1 MQAHKIAILG
11 STGSIGIQALE
22 VIAAHPNRFSVAI
35 LTANN
40 NADLLI
46 AQAKQYLPDTV
57 VIGNKA
63 LYQKVFEALN
73 PLDVK
78 VYAGEES
85 IEQVVELPLCDTV
98 LVALVGFSGVK
109 PTLNALRHGKKI
121 ALANKESM
129 VVAGEIITREATLH
143 RSIILP
149 IDSEHSA
156 IFQCLG
162 GEYNNEIEKL
172 IITGSGGPF
181 RGMTADML
189 EKITPAQALKHPTWN
204 MGQKITIDSATLMNK
219 GLEAI
224 EAKWFFGVEPSKI
237 EILIHPQSIIHSLV
251 QFCDG
256 SIKAQLGLPNMKLP
270 IAHALSYPERLLS
283 TDKRFNF
290 NDYQQFTFEQP
301 DMETFRCLPLAL
313 EAMNTGGNMPCI
325 LNAANEE
332 AVYAFLNG
340 KIAFT
345 DIANIIEKSM
355 EKIYFEPH
363 ITVENIIE
371 TDRQTRIYSN
381 ECITKLEIK

>member
-1 MQAHKIAILG
+1 MQINKIAILG
-11 STGSIGIQALE
+11 STGSIGVQALE
-22 VIAAHPNRFSVAI
+22 VIAAHPDRFSVAV

-40 NADLLI
+40 NAELLI
-46 AQAKQYLPDTV
+46 AQAKQYQPDTV
-57 VIGNKA
+57 VIGNKTH
-63 LYQKVFEALN
+63 YKKVFDALN
-73 PLDVK
+73 PLDIK

-85 IEQVVELPLCDTV
+85 VEQIVELPLCDTV

-109 PTLNALRHGKKI
+109 PTLSAIRHGKKI

-129 VVAGEIITREATLH
+129 VVAGAILTHEAALY

-162 GEYNNEIEKL
+162 GEYDNEIEKL

-181 RGMTADML
+181 RGMTSDML
-189 EKITPAQALKHPTWN
+189 EKVTPAQALRHPTWS

-237 EILIHPQSIIHSLV
+237 EILIHPQSIVHSLV

-256 SIKAQLGLPNMKLP
+256 SIKAQLGLPSMKLP
-270 IAHALSYPERLLS
+270 IAYALSYPERLLS
-283 TDKRFNF
+283 NDKRFDF
-290 NDYQQFTFEQP
+290 SDYQQLTFEKS
-301 DMETFRCLPLAL
+301 DTTTFPCLPLAL
-313 EAMNTGGNMPCI
+313 EAMNNGGNMPCI

-340 KIAFT
+340 KISFT
-345 DIANIIEKSM
+345 DIVRIIEKSM
-355 EKIYFEPH
+355 KEIYFETN

-371 TDRQTRIYSN
+371 TDRRTRIFCN
-381 ECITKLEIK
+381 ELITKLLKK

>member
-1 MQAHKIAILG
+1 MQTEKIALLG
-11 STGSIGIQALE
+11 STGSIGIQALK
-22 VIAAHPNRFSVAI
+22 VIAAHPDRFSVVV

-46 AQAKQYLPDTV
+46 NQAKQFIPDTV
-57 VIGNKA
+57 VIGNKTH
-63 LYQKVFEALN
+63 YKKVFDALN
-73 PLDVK
+73 PLDIK

-109 PTLNALRHGKKI
+109 PTLSALRNGKKI

-129 VVAGEIITREATLH
+129 VVAGEIITREAAIH

-162 GEYNNEIEKL
+162 GEYKNEIEKL

-181 RGMTADML
+181 RGMTSKML
-189 EKITPAQALKHPTWN
+189 KKVTPAQALQHPTWN

-251 QFCDG
+251 QFRDG

-270 IAHALSYPERLLS
+270 IAYALSYPERLYAD
-283 TDKRFNF
+283 DKRFDF
-290 NDYQQFTFEQP
+290 NNYPQLTFEQP
-301 DMETFRCLPLAL
+301 DIKTFRCLRLAF
-313 EAMNTGGNMPCI
+313 EAMKKGGNMPCI

-332 AVYAFLNG
+332 SVYAFL
-340 KIAFT
+340 KEEIAFIH
-345 DIANIIEKSM
+345 IAEIIEKSM
-355 EKIYFEPH
+355 EKINFETK

-371 TDRQTRIYSN
+371 TDRQTRLYSN
-381 ECITKLEIK
+381 ELITKIKKK

>member
-1 MQAHKIAILG
+1 MQPEKIAILG

-22 VIAAHPNRFSVAI
+22 VIAAHPDRFSVTV

-46 AQAKQYLPDTV
+46 AQAQQYLPHSV
-57 VIGNKA
+57 IIGNKA
-63 LYQKVFEALN
+63 HYKKVFDALN
-73 PLDVK
+73 PLDIE

-85 IEQVVELPLCDTV
+85 IEQIVALPICDTV

-109 PTLNALRHGKKI
+109 PTLNAIRNGKKI

-129 VVAGEIITREATLH
+129 VVAGEIITHEATAY

-162 GEYNNEIEKL
+162 GEYDNEIEKL

-181 RGMTADML
+181 RGMTPDML
-189 EKITPAQALKHPTWN
+189 EKVTVAQALRHPTWN

-224 EAKWFFGVEPSKI
+224 EAKWFFGVRPSQI

-256 SIKAQLGLPNMKLP
+256 SIKAQLGLPSMKIP
-270 IAHALSYPERLLS
+270 IAYALSYPERLLS
-283 TDKRFNF
+283 NDNRFDF
-290 NDYQQFTFEQP
+290 NNYSQFTFEQP
-301 DMETFRCLPLAL
+301 DLKTFRCLALAL
-313 EAMNTGGNMPCI
+313 EAMNKGGTMPCI
-325 LNAANEE
+325 LNASNEE

-340 KIAFT
+340 KITFT
-345 DIANIIEKSM
+345 DIADIIEKSM
-355 EKIYFEPH
+355 QKMCFKEN

-371 TDRQTRIYSN
+371 TDRQTRIYCN
-381 ECITKLEIK
+381 ELIKKL

>member
-1 MQAHKIAILG
+1 METNKIAILG
-11 STGSIGIQALE
+11 STGSIGVQALE
-22 VIAAHPNRFSVAI
+22 VIAAHPDRFSVEA

-46 AQAKQYLPDTV
+46 AQARQHLPDTV
-57 VIGNKA
+57 VIGNKEH
-63 LYQKVFEALN
+63 YKKVFDALN
-73 PLDVK
+73 PLDIK

-85 IEQVVELPLCDTV
+85 IEQIVALPLCDTV

-109 PTLNALRHGKKI
+109 PTLSAIRNGKKI

-129 VVAGEIITREATLH
+129 VVAGEIITREAAMY

-162 GEYNNEIEKL
+162 GEYDNEIEKL

-181 RGMTADML
+181 RGMTAEML
-189 EKITPAQALKHPTWN
+189 EKVTPAQALRHPTWN

-251 QFCDG
+251 QFRDG

-270 IAHALSYPERLLS
+270 IAYALSYPKRLLS
-283 TDKRFNF
+283 NDKRFDF
-290 NDYQQFTFEQP
+290 NDYQQFTFEKP
-301 DMETFRCLPLAL
+301 DIKTFPCLAL
-313 EAMNTGGNMPCI
+313 ALDAMNSGGNRPCV

-332 AVYAFLNG
+332 AVYAFLSG
-340 KIAFT
+340 KISFA
-345 DIANIIEKSM
+345 DIARIIEKSM
-355 EKIYFEPH
+355 EKISFETN

-371 TDRQTRIYSN
+371 TDRQTRIYCN
-381 ECITKLEIK
+381 ELITKL

>member
-1 MQAHKIAILG
+1 MKTNKIALLG

-22 VIAAHPNRFSVAI
+22 VIAANPKYFSVSI

-40 NADLLI
+40 NAKLLI
-46 AQAKQYLPDTV
+46 AQAKKYMPDSV

-63 LYQKVFEALN
+63 HYKKVFDALN
-73 PLDVK
+73 PLDIK

-85 IEQVVELPLCDTV
+85 IEQIVELPLCDTV
-98 LVALVGFSGVK
+98 LMALVGFSGVN
-109 PTLNALRHGKKI
+109 PTLNAVRHGKKI

-129 VVAGEIITREATLH
+129 VVAGEILTREATLY

-162 GEYNNEIEKL
+162 GEYGNEIEKL

-181 RGMTADML
+181 RGMTSDML
-189 EKITPAQALKHPTWN
+189 KKVTPAQALQHPTWN

-237 EILIHPQSIIHSLV
+237 EIVIHPQSIIHSLV
-251 QFCDG
+251 QFRDG

-270 IAHALSYPERLLS
+270 IAYALSYPERLLS
-283 TDKRFNF
+283 DDKRLNF
-290 NDYQQFTFEQP
+290 NDYPQFTFEQP
-301 DMETFRCLPLAL
+301 DTNTFRCLPLAL
-313 EAMNTGGNMPCI
+313 EAMNKGGNMPCI

-340 KIAFT
+340 KITFA
-345 DIANIIEKSM
+345 DIADIIEKSM
-355 EKIYFEPH
+355 EKVYFETN

-371 TDRQTRIYSN
+371 TDRQTRIFCN
-381 ECITKLEIK
+381 ELITKLEKK

>member
-1 MQAHKIAILG
+1 METNKIAILG
-11 STGSIGIQALE
+11 STGSIGVQALE
-22 VIAAHPNRFSVAI
+22 VIAAHPDRFSVEA

-46 AQAKQYLPDTV
+46 AQARQHLPDTV
-57 VIGNKA
+57 VIGNKEH
-63 LYQKVFEALN
+63 YKKVFDALN
-73 PLDVK
+73 PLDIK

-85 IEQVVELPLCDTV
+85 IEQIVALPLCDTV

-109 PTLNALRHGKKI
+109 PTLSAIRNGKKI

-129 VVAGEIITREATLH
+129 VVAGEIITREAAMY

-162 GEYNNEIEKL
+162 GEYDNEIEKL

-181 RGMTADML
+181 RGMTAEML
-189 EKITPAQALKHPTWN
+189 EKVTPAQALRHPTWN

-251 QFCDG
+251 QFRDG

-270 IAHALSYPERLLS
+270 IAYALSYPKRLLS
-283 TDKRFNF
+283 NDKRFDF
-290 NDYQQFTFEQP
+290 NDYQQFTFEKP
-301 DMETFRCLPLAL
+301 DVKTFPCLAL
-313 EAMNTGGNMPCI
+313 ALDAMNSGGNRPCV

-340 KIAFT
+340 KIAFA
-345 DIANIIEKSM
+345 DIARIIEKSM
-355 EKIYFEPH
+355 EKISFETN

-371 TDRQTRIYSN
+371 TDRQTRIYCN
-381 ECITKLEIK
+381 ELITKL

>member
-1 MQAHKIAILG
+1 MQTNKIALLG
-11 STGSIGIQALE
+11 STGSIGVQALE
-22 VIAAHPNRFSVAI
+22 VIAAHPDRFSVAV

-46 AQAKQYLPDTV
+46 AQAKQYMPDTV
-57 VIGNKA
+57 VIGNKTH
-63 LYQKVFEALN
+63 YKKVFDALN
-73 PLDVK
+73 PLDIK
-78 VYAGEES
+78 VYSGEES
-85 IEQVVELPLCDTV
+85 IEQIVELPLCDTV

-109 PTLNALRHGKKI
+109 PTLNAIRHGKKI

-129 VVAGEIITREATLH
+129 VVAGEIITREARLY

-162 GEYNNEIEKL
+162 GEYGNEIEKL

-181 RGMTADML
+181 RGMTSDML
-189 EKITPAQALKHPTWN
+189 EKVTAAQALRHPTWN

-251 QFCDG
+251 QFRDG
-256 SIKAQLGLPNMKLP
+256 SIKAQLGLPSMKLP
-270 IAHALSYPERLLS
+270 IAFALSYPERLLS
-283 TDKRFNF
+283 DDRRFDF
-290 NDYQQFTFEQP
+290 ADYHQFTFEQP
-301 DMETFRCLPLAL
+301 DLKTFRCLSLAL
-313 EAMNTGGNMPCI
+313 EAMNKGGNMPCI

-332 AVYAFLNG
+332 AVYAFLSG
-340 KIAFT
+340 KITFT
-345 DIANIIEKSM
+345 DIAGIIEKSM
-355 EKIYFEPH
+355 EKVYFETN

-371 TDRQTRIYSN
+371 TDRQTRIFCN
-381 ECITKLEIK
+381 ELITKPEKK